1 MTIKTARRAKRGTYR
16 RMCRFREGACRD
28 GNASIV
34 YIYALSFVFSMN
46 GVAE

>member
-1 MTIKTARRAKRGTYR
+1 MGQTICYEVYR
-16 RMCRFREGACRD
+16 CRD

-46 GVAE
+46 GVAK